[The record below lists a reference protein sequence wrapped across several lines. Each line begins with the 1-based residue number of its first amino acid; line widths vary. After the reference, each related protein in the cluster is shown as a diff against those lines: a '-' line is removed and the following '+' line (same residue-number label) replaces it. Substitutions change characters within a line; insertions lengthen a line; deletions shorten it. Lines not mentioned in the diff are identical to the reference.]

1 MDKKNTILGILF
13 LGAAMGLMLFGSRC
27 SPQTPPPAAE
37 RTSPVATTPAGV
49 PPATAISPASG
60 TESPLTPAVLPEG
73 PVVRGGIVPL
83 ATNALYAAAIPA
95 APDESLVTL
104 SNGFIDVHFTPMGG
118 AIAEVSFKA
127 RNSRG
132 ELEYPSQ
139 RDSSEPYVLNS
150 RRAAPALAL
159 LDFPGADRAARFEL
173 VSQSATSVVWRAI
186 VADQVEVTRTY
197 TIQPD
202 DASGEPYLIRHDTTF
217 RNLAATPLSTPALAF
232 NFGAAEPT
240 SPSDVTALNVSA
252 CRGKDVEFAGLG
264 TFAGSGWFGQMIGR
278 NEPEKGAMLLETTDV
293 SWAAVKNQFFTAIL
307 IPEKPSGRVTAQR
320 VALAGEVTGPIGV
333 TGSWVRESL
342 TLTPDQPA
350 SVKLDYY
357 VGPKE
362 YTRLNRFDREQYRL
376 MEWGSFIG
384 IFSALIFKLLNF
396 LHGLVAGS
404 DWAWGW
410 AIILTTVIIRSLM
423 WPITAQAAKSAK
435 RMGKIQGPLKEI
447 QEKYKDNRV
456 KQQEE
461 TIKLFKQH
469 KINPVGGCLPLV
481 FQIPIFIGLFNLLRS
496 ASELR
501 FADFLWIHD
510 LSAADTVA
518 QIPGLGFPLNP
529 MPLLMGVTMWIQMK
543 MTPTPTTDNA
553 SAKMMKFMPIFVTVM
568 CYGFSSGLAVYWTAS
583 NCFSIFQQWVTN
595 KRKDPTETAPA
606 TPAKPGAADRAKPV
620 RDAKVSNVSKK
631 KK

>member
-13 LGAAMGLMLFGSRC
+13 IGAAMGLMLFGSRC
-27 SPQTPPPAAE
+27 SPQTPPPPPAAE
-37 RTSPVATTPAGV
+37 QAGPESTTPAGA
-49 PPATAISPASG
+49 PPATALAPATG
-60 TESPLTPAVLPEG
+60 TESPLTPTALPAVPTA
-73 PVVRGGIVPL
+73 VGGIVPL
-83 ATNALYAAAIPA
+83 SSDANYAAAIPA
-95 APDESLVTL
+95 APEESLVTL
-104 SNGFIDVHFTPMGG
+104 SNDFVDVRFTPMGG
-118 AIAEVSFKA
+118 AIAEVSLKK
-127 RNSRG
+127 
-132 ELEYPSQ
+132 YPKH
-139 RDSSEPYVLNS
+139 RDGAEPYVLNT

-159 LDFPGADRAARFEL
+159 LNFPGADRAARYEL
-173 VSQSATSVVWRAI
+173 VAQTANSIVWRAT
-186 VADQVEVTRTY
+186 VAGQVEVTRTY
-197 TIQPD
+197 TLQS
-202 DASGEPYLIRHDTTF
+202 DAQSGEPYLIHHDTTF
-217 RNLAATPLSTPALAF
+217 RNLAATPLSTPALTFA
-232 NFGAAEPT
+232 FGAAEPT

-264 TFAGSGWFGQMIGR
+264 TFAGSGWFGRMLGR
-278 NEPEKGAMLLETTDV
+278 NEPEKGAIQLETADI

-320 VALAGEVTGPIGV
+320 VALTGDLAGPIGV
-333 TGSWVRESL
+333 TGSWTREAL
-342 TLTPDQPA
+342 TLATDQPA
-350 SVKLDYY
+350 SVKVDYY
-357 VGPKE
+357 AGPKE
-362 YTRLNRFDREQYRL
+362 YKRLNNFDREQYRL

-384 IFSALIFKLLNF
+384 IFSALIFKLLNA

-410 AIILTTVIIRSLM
+410 AIILTTVIIRTLM
-423 WPITAQAAKSAK
+423 WPITAQAARSAK

-461 TIKLFKQH
+461 TIKLFREH

-518 QIPGLGFPLNP
+518 HIAGFPLNP
-529 MPLLMGVTMWIQMK
+529 MPLLMGVTMFIQMK

-595 KRKDPTETAPA
+595 KRKDPAETAA
-606 TPAKPGAADRAKPV
+606 AAPAKPGAAERAKPV
-620 RDAKVSNVSKK
+620 RDAKVTNVPKK

>member
-1 MDKKNTILGILF
+1 MDKKNTTLGILF
-13 LGAAMGLMLFGSRC
+13 LGAALALMLFGSRF
-27 SPQTPPPAAE
+27 SPQPPPPAVE
-37 RTSPVATTPAGV
+37 PSSPESTGTPAGL

-60 TESPLTPAVLPEG
+60 TETPITPAALPAT
-73 PVVRGGIVPL
+73 PLASGGIVP
-83 ATNALYAAAIPA
+83 ASTNALLAASIPVA
-95 APDESLVTL
+95 AGEELVTL
-104 SNGFIDVHFTPMGG
+104 SNEFVDVRFTPLGG
-118 AIAEVSFKA
+118 AIAEVSLKK
-127 RNSRG
+127 
-132 ELEYPSQ
+132 YPKV
-139 RDSSEPYVLNS
+139 RDGAEPYVINA

-159 LDFPGADRAARFEL
+159 LDFPGADRAARYEV
-173 VSQSATSVVWRAI
+173 VSQTATSIVWRATI
-186 VADQVEVTRTY
+186 PGQLEITRTY
-197 TIQPD
+197 TIRPD
-202 DASGEPYLIRHDTTF
+202 AQSGEPYLIKHDTTF
-217 RNLAATPLSTPALAF
+217 RNLGPTPISTPILAF

-240 SPSDVTALNVSA
+240 SPSDITALNVAA
-252 CRGKDVEFAGLG
+252 CRDKDVEFVGLG
-264 TFAGSGWFGQMIGR
+264 SFEGSGWFGRMIGR
-278 NEPEKGAMLLETTDV
+278 NEPPKAIVALKTTDV
-293 SWAAVKNQFFTAIL
+293 AWSSVKNQFFTAIL
-307 IPEKPSGRVTAQR
+307 IPEKPSGRVQAR
-320 VALAGEVTGPIGV
+320 RLALGGDAAGPAGV
-333 TGSWVRESL
+333 TGSWMHDPLVL
-342 TLTPDQPA
+342 AGDQAVPVA
-350 SVKLDYY
+350 LDYY
-357 VGPKE
+357 AGPKE
-362 YTRLNRFDREQYRL
+362 YKRLNNFDREQYRL

-384 IFSALIFKLLNF
+384 IFSALIFKLMNF
-396 LHGLVAGS
+396 LHGLMAGS

-410 AIILTTVIIRSLM
+410 AIIATTIIIRTMM

-461 TIKLFKQH
+461 TIKLFKEH

-518 QIPGLGFPLNP
+518 HVAGFPLNP
-529 MPLLMGVTMWIQMK
+529 MPLLMGITMFVQMR

-595 KRKDPTETAPA
+595 KRRDPAELAPA
-606 TPAKPGAADRAKPV
+606 APAKPGAADRAKPV
-620 RDAKVSNVSKK
+620 RDARVTNVPKK